1 MTTQVPRIE
10 AAALHRLLLGE
21 SEIAVLDVREEGVF
35 AQAHILT
42 ASNAPISRLERIV
55 PALLPRRAVPIVLVD
70 DDEQLTERAA
80 RTLAAHGYDALSI
93 LQGGVPAWGKAGFA
107 LFSGV
112 YVPSKAFGEFV
123 EVAYHT
129 PHIEAHEFQRR
140 REAGEDIVLLD
151 SRPFDEYNW
160 ITIPGALDCPG
171 GELVLR
177 AREAV
182 PSDDTLVV
190 VNCGGRTRS
199 IIGAQTLIDA
209 GLPNR
214 VVSLKDG
221 TQGWHLSGLE
231 VERGAESIVPQPTNG
246 GFEWARQAAA
256 ELARRFEVP
265 TIGAVTLARFEGEA
279 ARTTLYRF
287 DVRGP
292 EEYRAGHRPGFLSA
306 PGGQLVQATDTFIAV
321 RQARIVLADS
331 DGVRARATAA
341 WLVRMGFPNVHVLD
355 EHAPAERV
363 EVGDAPETVL
373 GLDAIEAKTV
383 TADELASLLKRGDV
397 VVVDVATSKQYR
409 AGHIPGAWFAVR
421 GRLAEDVGKL
431 PGAALYVLTSSDEVI
446 ARLAVAELEAATG
459 KQVGLLLGGTQA
471 WWAAGHPLET
481 RAEHLAS
488 RTDDVWLRAF
498 ERRDG
503 QEAAMREYLNWE
515 GGLVDQV
522 RRDGTLQFRL

>member
-1 MTTQVPRIE
+1 MTTQFPRIE
-10 AAALHRLLLGE
+10 APALHRLLPGE
-21 SEIAVLDVREEGVF
+21 GEVAVLDIREEGVF

-42 ASNAPISRLERIV
+42 ASNAPISRFERIV
-55 PALLPRRAVPIVLVD
+55 PLLLPRRATPIVLVD
-70 DDEQLTERAA
+70 DDEQLAERAA
-80 RTLAAHGYDALSI
+80 RILAAHGYHAVSI
-93 LQGGVPAWGKAGFA
+93 LSGGVPAWHKAGFA
-107 LFSGV
+107 LFAGV

-129 PHIEAHEFQRR
+129 PHIDAHELQRR

-182 PSDDTLVV
+182 PSEDTLVV

-199 IIGAQTLIDA
+199 IIGAQILIDA

-246 GFEWARQAAA
+246 AFEWARQAAA
-256 ELARRFEVP
+256 GLAKRFEVP
-265 TIGAVTLARFEGEA
+265 TIGAVTLARFEEE
-279 ARTTLYRF
+279 REHTTLYRF
-287 DVRGP
+287 DVRAP
-292 EEYRAGHRPGFLSA
+292 EEYRSGHRPGFLSA
-306 PGGQLVQATDTFIAV
+306 PGGQLVQATDTFIGV
-321 RQARIVLADS
+321 RRARIVPADS
-331 DGVRARATAA
+331 EGVRARTTAA
-341 WLVRMGFPNVHVLD
+341 WLARMGFPNVYVLD
-355 EHAPAERV
+355 EHAPAASV

-373 GLDAIEAKTV
+373 GLGAAEAKTV
-383 TADELASLLKRGDV
+383 TADELATLLKRGDV
-397 VVVDVATSKQYR
+397 VVVDVATSRQYR

-421 GRLAEDVGKL
+421 GRLVADAAKL
-431 PGAALYVLTSSDEVI
+431 PKAALYVLTSPDEVI
-446 ARLAVAELEAATG
+446 ARLAISELEAATG
-459 KQVGLLLGGTQA
+459 KPVGLLLGGTQA
-471 WWAAGHPLET
+471 WWGAGHPLE
-481 RAEHLAS
+481 RQAEHLAS
-488 RTDDVWLRAF
+488 RTDDVLLKAF
-498 ERRDG
+498 ERRD
-503 QEAAMREYLNWE
+503 QKEAAMREYLQWE
-515 GGLVDQV
+515 VGLVEQV